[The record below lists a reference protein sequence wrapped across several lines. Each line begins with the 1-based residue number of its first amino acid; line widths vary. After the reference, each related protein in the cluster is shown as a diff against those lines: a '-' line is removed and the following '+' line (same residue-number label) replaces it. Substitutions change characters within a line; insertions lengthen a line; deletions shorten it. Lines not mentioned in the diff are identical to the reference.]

1 MFAASRIHFAGVF
14 CALFSSV
21 APAIAQNTST
31 VFNPEVDGDDR
42 SLEVRSTFS
51 TGDDGDGNAWATR
64 LHFQAPLSESLRWRV
79 IAQVRKPTD
88 ASFEPDF
95 LRAELLW
102 QLTRD
107 GSPWA
112 TGLRFEA
119 MARNGAR
126 PDEIGLHWVN
136 QYRVTENLRFR
147 AHTYFGRQFGER
159 GLDGLRMTSRAS
171 IKYDFGAVGAGFE
184 HYASYGST
192 AEFLPLRRQTHDFG
206 PTFSFDVADDITIN
220 AGLLF
225 GVTEA
230 SDKLQLRF
238 TAAKAF

>member
-1 MFAASRIHFAGVF
+1 MFAANRIFRASLL
-14 CALFSSV
+14 CATLSSA
-21 APAIAQNTST
+21 APAVAQNTST

-42 SLEVRSTFS
+42 AVELRSTFS
-51 TGDDGDGNAWATR
+51 TGDDGDGDALATR
-64 LHFQAPLSESLRWRV
+64 LHFQEPLSESLRLRL
-79 IAQVRKPTD
+79 IAQARKPND
-88 ASFEPDF
+88 GSFEPDF
-95 LRAELLW
+95 VRAELLW

-107 GSPWA
+107 GAPWA

-126 PDEIGLHWVN
+126 PDEVGLHWVN
-136 QYRVTENLRFR
+136 QFRPAENLRLR
-147 AHTYFGRQFGER
+147 AHVYFGRQFGTR

-192 AEFLPLRRQTHDFG
+192 AEFLPLRRQSHDFG
-206 PTFSFDVADDITIN
+206 PTVSFDVADDLAIN

-225 GVTEA
+225 GMTEA

-238 TAAKAF
+238 TIAKAL